1 MFNFLNSLFGSAAA
15 VDYKSLLA
23 SGALIV
29 DVRTPE
35 EFKSGHVHGS
45 INIPLDQI
53 ASKITMLKNKNVPII
68 AVCRSGARSGSAV
81 GLLKSNG
88 IEAYNAGSWN
98 GLRAQIA

>member
-1 MFNFLNSLFGSAAA
+1 MFNFLESLFGSAAA
-15 VDYKSLLA
+15 LDYKSLLA
-23 SGALIV
+23 AGALIV

-35 EFKSGHVHGS
+35 EFKSGHVQGS

-53 ASKITMLKNKNVPII
+53 TSKLSMLKNKNVPII

-81 GLLKSNG
+81 GLLKNNG

-98 GLRAQIA
+98 GLQAQIA